1 MCFAAPNFAPGN
13 YKMERKNK
21 DLTKKVL
28 WQRMADAHGEDKVR
42 ALAAR
47 LLKTTVSGCIG

>member
-13 YKMERKNK
+13 YKMERKNN